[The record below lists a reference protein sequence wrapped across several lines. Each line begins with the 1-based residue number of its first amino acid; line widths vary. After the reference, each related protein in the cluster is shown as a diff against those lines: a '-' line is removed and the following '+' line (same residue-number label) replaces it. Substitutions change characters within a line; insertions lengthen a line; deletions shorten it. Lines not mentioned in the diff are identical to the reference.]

1 MENTAAAY
9 TEELENEEDFS
20 INLTELVG
28 AAGMQAHATM
38 VGGGS
43 MDSFYV
49 SGVAH
54 DSRKVQEGDL
64 FVCMAGSTC
73 VYPSLSSG
81 PVVHEPDASM
91 CRTHALMHLPSLCRA
106 ARTGTRT
113 PWTRWRA
120 ARWRWWWQARR
131 SAVRSRARGWRLRRP
146 RWTWTRS
153 CAAARAWWRCRT
165 PTRCGKPLCLAL
177 DGVSHCLSHQ
187 PVSHG
192 VSHCVPPTTS
202 EEASFNVETAV
213 LRFRVPS
220 LVLVHIQYGVG
231 FQ

>member
-1 MENTAAAY
+1 VENTAAAY

-153 CAAARAWWRCRT
+153 CAAARDPNTVRKTTVSRLGWCLSLSLSPASVPRCL
-165 PTRCGKPLCLAL
+165 PLCLSPVPTVYPT
-177 DGVSHCLSHQ
+177 VS
-187 PVSHG
+187 PTVSLPRRRKRH
-192 VSHCVPPTTS
+192 PLTLKRP
-202 EEASFNVETAV
+202 
-213 LRFRVPS
+213 
-220 LVLVHIQYGVG
+220 Y
-231 FQ
+231 